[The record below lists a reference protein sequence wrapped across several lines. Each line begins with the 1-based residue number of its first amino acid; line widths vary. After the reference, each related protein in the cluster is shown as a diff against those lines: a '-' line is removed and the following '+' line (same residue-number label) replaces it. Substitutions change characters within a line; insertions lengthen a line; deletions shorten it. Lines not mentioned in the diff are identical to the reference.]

1 MHATTSRGAHDV
13 SREGNRARRDRGVN
27 PWILAFEGFDPDAEG
42 ERETLC
48 TLGNGYFDSRVGAEG
63 LEPPT
68 SSL

>member
-1 MHATTSRGAHDV
+1 M
-13 SREGNRARRDRGVN
+13 N
-27 PWILAFEGFDPDAEG
+27 PWILAYEGFDPDTEG